1 MKSLVFDALAEAEG
15 CLKSPGHWGGGARGL
30 DALVQVDAPA
40 ESAGFVHHSLDG
52 LDFFQELAA
61 EEYLLSAKCLSGQDL
76 LDAFVVQPSFYGFC

>member
-15 CLKSPGHWGGGARGL
+15 CLKSPGDLGGL

-40 ESAGFVHHSLDG
+40 GSAGFVHHSLDG
-52 LDFFQELAA
+52 LDFSQELAA

-76 LDAFVVQPSFYGFC
+76 LDAFVVQPSFYDFC